1 MKNEES
7 VLSAH
12 GFLRLKQVLQLIPIS
27 KTSWYSG
34 IQIGRYPAPLRIG
47 ERTSVWRAED
57 INKLINSIG
66 EQNDC

>member
-27 KTSWYSG
+27 KSSWYSG
-34 IQIGRYPAPLRIG
+34 IQANRYPAPRRIG
-47 ERTSVWRAED
+47 ARTSVWRAED
-57 INKLINSIG
+57 IYELINKIG
-66 EQNDC
+66 ESK